1 MKTIREQYQVIA
13 LKMIQETV
21 KRKRKRAKKIDEEE
35 DSEIRKKRKKGEDKD
50 KKVQTT
56 IDQLT
61 GNHGEKTYTP
71 MQYHVWAEMYL
82 GGVHPSLNTAPTST
96 MFNRAGGG
104 GSVKRKRGHTGTSEV
119 VSAIGDL
126 TSALSP
132 RLIPSSSGST
142 TVSSPAKTIDNCYK
156 QLADLKS
163 LFENN
168 VLSKDEFDAERSVIL
183 GVLKK
188 LV

>member
-1 MKTIREQYQVIA
+1 MSIIDTRISNNWYTSVIGT
-13 LKMIQETV
+13 L
-21 KRKRKRAKKIDEEE
+21 R
-35 DSEIRKKRKKGEDKD
+35 
-50 KKVQTT
+50 
-56 IDQLT
+56 
-61 GNHGEKTYTP
+61 YTP
-71 MQYHVWAEMYL
+71 MQYRVWAETYL
-82 GGVHPSLNTAPTST
+82 GGVHPSLDTAPTST
-96 MFNRAGGG
+96 MFNQAGGG
-104 GSVKRKRGHTGTSEV
+104 GSVKRKTGCTGTSEV

-142 TVSSPAKTIDNCYK
+142 TVSSPAKMIDNRTKCYK